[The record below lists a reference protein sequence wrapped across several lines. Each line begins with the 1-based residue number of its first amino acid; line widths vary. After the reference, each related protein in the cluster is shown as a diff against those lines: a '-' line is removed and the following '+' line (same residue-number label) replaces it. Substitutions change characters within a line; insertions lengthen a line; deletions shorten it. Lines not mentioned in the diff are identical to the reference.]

1 MVFDRQSKGYIFIQI
16 KIKNMDPF
24 HCMWLAINKKNPEE
38 FHSFTWTQ
46 DGRLIINGIEVNEEE
61 WDRIWVEQTL
71 PC

>member
-1 MVFDRQSKGYIFIQI
+1 
-16 KIKNMDPF
+16 MDKF
-24 HCMWLAINKKNPEE
+24 HCMWLAINKKNPDE

-46 DGRLIINGIEVNEEE
+46 DGRLIINDKEVNEEE